1 MLHQVIAGVRVIKKR
16 DESFISFLLF
26 LQTCKNCKNKSNNM
40 KKYIKYCKNG
50 NIFLMKKISLV
61 VFLLACFLLVSGL
74 VLVFHVVFPMKY
86 KSEILS
92 YSNEYDLEPNMV
104 AAIICVES
112 RFDREAQSGSGACGL
127 MQLMPATFSWAASQ
141 INMHVENPDIFS
153 VDENISA
160 GCFYL
165 RYLFDKF
172 QNEVFVLAAY
182 NAGEGVV
189 SKWGAASNFSI
200 DQIQYLETKNYV
212 IKVQKLAKFY
222 LYRI

>member
-1 MLHQVIAGVRVIKKR
+1 
-16 DESFISFLLF
+16 
-26 LQTCKNCKNKSNNM
+26 M
-40 KKYIKYCKNG
+40 KKYIKCCKNG

-112 RFDREAQSGSGACGL
+112 RFDRKAQSGSGACGL

-141 INMHVENPDIFS
+141 INMNFENPDIFS

-189 SKWGAASNFSI
+189 SKWGTASNFSI

-222 LYRI
+222 LHRI